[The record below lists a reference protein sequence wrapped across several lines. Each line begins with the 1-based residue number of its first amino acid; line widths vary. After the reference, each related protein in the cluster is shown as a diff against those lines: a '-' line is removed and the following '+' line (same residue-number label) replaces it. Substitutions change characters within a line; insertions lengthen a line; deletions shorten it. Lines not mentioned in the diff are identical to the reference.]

1 MTSISLL
8 VINYHSASLAA
19 DAIRTARAASS
30 GPLQTVVVDNSDD
43 RAEVE
48 ALRGI
53 ADVVI
58 AAPRNLGYAGGINA
72 GRRSCGGEVI
82 VVSNSDVQFGEHAID
97 RLADAGAAVAGPALF
112 WDEAHQWML
121 PPADLQTRSEVIDR
135 AFASRSRTWA
145 GRRDRRRF
153 AARVAFWSLD
163 EPARVR
169 ALSGAVMAVRAAA
182 LDAAGG
188 FDERFA
194 LYFEENDFLRRV
206 RGDVVYVPAAR
217 CRHLYNQSAA
227 GPSESA
233 ALYAQSEE
241 RYLRKWGG
249 HFVKR
254 FEQHRPDSPI
264 QSYANG
270 RIGESAL
277 PFARD
282 SVVIEA
288 SPLASFET
296 AAGYFGNDVVGVP
309 EDIWSTYRGEIL
321 YLRAVDRHS
330 GRVLHSWA
338 KDRSL
343 RSRTLER

>member
-8 VINYHSASLAA
+8 VINFHSASLAA

-43 RAEVE
+43 PAEVE
-48 ALRGI
+48 ALRAI

-72 GRRSCGGEVI
+72 GRRSCDGEVI
-82 VVSNSDVQFGEHAID
+82 VVSNPDVRFGDAAID
-97 RLADAGAAVAGPALF
+97 RLADVGAAVAGPALF
-112 WDEAHQWML
+112 WDEAHRWML

-135 AFASRSRTWA
+135 VIASRSRTWA

-163 EPARVR
+163 KPTRVR
-169 ALSGAVMAVRAAA
+169 ALSGAVMAVRAGA
-182 LDAAGG
+182 LEAAGG

-227 GPSESA
+227 GSSEAA
-233 ALYAQSEE
+233 ALYAQSEL

-249 HFVKR
+249 HFAKR
-254 FEQHRPDSPI
+254 FEQHRPDFSAK
-264 QSYANG
+264 S
-270 RIGESAL
+270 RMGESVL
-277 PFARD
+277 PFDRD
-282 SVVIEA
+282 GVVIEA

-296 AAGYFGNDVVGVP
+296 AAGHFGNDVVDVP
-309 EDIWSTYRGEIL
+309 DEIWSTYRGEVL
-321 YLRAVDRHS
+321 YLRAVDRRS

-338 KDRSL
+338 KARSL
-343 RSRTLER
+343 RGRTMER

>member
-30 GPLQTVVVDNSDD
+30 RSLQTVVVDNSDD
-43 RAEVE
+43 RLEVE

-72 GRRSCGGEVI
+72 GRRSCDGEVI
-82 VVSNSDVQFGEHAID
+82 VVSNPDVQFGEHAID

-112 WDEAHQWML
+112 WDEAHRWML

-135 AFASRSRTWA
+135 VLASRSRTWA

-163 EPARVR
+163 KPTRVR
-169 ALSGAVMAVRAAA
+169 GLSGAVMAVRADA

-227 GPSESA
+227 GSNESA
-233 ALYAQSEE
+233 ALYAQSEV

-249 HFVKR
+249 LFAKR
-254 FEQHRPDSPI
+254 FEQHRPGSPN
-264 QSYANG
+264 QPSANG
-270 RIGESAL
+270 RIGVSAL
-277 PFARD
+277 PFGRD

-296 AAGYFGNDVVGVP
+296 AAGHFGDDLVDVP
-309 EDIWSTYRGEIL
+309 DDIWSTYRGEVL
-321 YLRAVDRHS
+321 YLRAVDRRS
-330 GRVLHSWA
+330 GRVLRSWA
-338 KDRSL
+338 KARSL
-343 RSRTLER
+343 RGRTMER

>member
-8 VINYHSASLAA
+8 VINYHSASLAV

-43 RAEVE
+43 PVEVE
-48 ALRGI
+48 ALRGM

-58 AAPRNLGYAGGINA
+58 AAPRNLGYAGGINV
-72 GRRSCGGEVI
+72 GRRSCDGEVI
-82 VVSNSDVQFGEHAID
+82 VVSNPDVQFGEDAID

-112 WDEAHQWML
+112 WDEAHRWML

-135 AFASRSRTWA
+135 VFASRSRIWV
-145 GRRDRRRF
+145 GRRGRRRF

-163 EPARVR
+163 KPTRVR

-206 RGDVVYVPAAR
+206 RGDVVYVPAAC
-217 CRHLYNQSAA
+217 CRHLYNQSAVGSDEA
-227 GPSESA
+227 A

-249 HFVKR
+249 HFAKR
-254 FEQHRPDSPI
+254 FEQHRPHSPS
-264 QSYANG
+264 QPANSL
-270 RIGESAL
+270 IGESAL
-277 PFARD
+277 HFDRD

-296 AAGYFGNDVVGVP
+296 AAGHFGNDLVDVP
-309 EDIWSTYRGEIL
+309 DDIWSVYRGEIL
-321 YLRAVDRHS
+321 YLRAVDRRS
-330 GRVLHSWA
+330 GRVLRSWA
-338 KDRSL
+338 KARIQA
-343 RSRTLER
+343 